1 MKLSV
6 ALCFS
11 FAALA
16 STATYAA
23 GDSCKKISAL
33 AGEAMTA
40 RQEGQLLEDS
50 LEKVG
55 DGSKFA
61 RGVVLKA
68 YEKQVMITDT
78 MKEEAVKEFRNEAY
92 RVCLNANS

>member
-1 MKLSV
+1 MRTI
-6 ALCFS
+6 
-11 FAALA
+11 FAALIA
-16 STATYAA
+16 VTALFSMSAQAA
-23 GDSCKKISAL
+23 ESSCKKISAL

-40 RQEGQLLEDS
+40 RQKGELLEDS
-50 LEKVG
+50 LDKIG